1 MLRFIKQLENCA
13 SKILA
18 EACSEVDLITIY
30 KLKGKVKCL
39 IYSNNIFLSIAVLK
53 ADQLKEVVTIE
64 QPMFSQERQVK
75 YII

>member
-1 MLRFIKQLENCA
+1 MLRFIKQLQNCA

-18 EACSEVDLITIY
+18 EACSKVDLIIY
-30 KLKGKVKCL
+30 TLKGKGKCL
-39 IYSNNIFLSIAVLK
+39 TYSNNIFLSIAVLK

-64 QPMFSQERQVK
+64 QSMFSQELQVK